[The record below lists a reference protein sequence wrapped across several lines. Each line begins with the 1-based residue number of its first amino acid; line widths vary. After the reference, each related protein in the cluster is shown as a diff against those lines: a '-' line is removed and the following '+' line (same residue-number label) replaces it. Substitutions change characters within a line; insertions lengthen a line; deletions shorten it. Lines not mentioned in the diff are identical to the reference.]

1 MTYAERIRKLRLD
14 QDLTQAELAEKA
26 GIAINTIRLYEGG
39 KSKPRPKQLKYLA
52 NALGVSPEDILGTKA
67 SLSSDTESVDY
78 APKAISARVYP
89 KGDGSA
95 ILTMTYQNGKM
106 HILPDYSIPPDAEP
120 EATTWHLSKEDADGM
135 EALLRGYYDKTGEF
149 LFSPEMGAG
158 IKLML
163 DKMAQKRKHL
173 LETDASKGTN
183 TIDK

>member
-52 NALGVSPEDILGTKA
+52 NALGVSPDDILGTEA
-67 SLSSDTESVDY
+67 SPSPDTESVDY

-120 EATTWHLSKEDADGM
+120 EATTWHLSKEDADDM